1 MYLWQRRENEE
12 PQGNIDKI
20 PLLLGS
26 VLHDQWKVSVQN
38 RILSK
43 NASLPGEK
51 QMPSRPGKASN
62 VFLPVCSRNTLAGYG
77 NKAGNFLF
85 ACHPGVHMVVSKPEK
100 DGQISD
106 TRSWGA
112 QGARA
117 QAISLARTILWL
129 SPCVLSGCTWG
140 RRWPAVACTK
150 YSGSGNLF
158 LAGVLPRHAHTSL
171 RGGTMPEQ

>member
-1 MYLWQRRENEE
+1 MEENALLLSLQVFCPCHCPIMYLGQRRENEE

-85 ACHPGVHMVVSKPEK
+85 ACHPGVHMVVFKPEK

-106 TRSWGA
+106 TRS
-112 QGARA
+112 
-117 QAISLARTILWL
+117 
-129 SPCVLSGCTWG
+129 
-140 RRWPAVACTK
+140 
-150 YSGSGNLF
+150 
-158 LAGVLPRHAHTSL
+158 
-171 RGGTMPEQ
+171 